1 MKLGDKNIV
10 AAYLG
15 DVNVFTNYYG
25 VSFPIEP
32 QNTLLTRTGYM
43 PWHKEL
49 PIHSKM
55 KSCTI
60 TSDGTVKYLNAT
72 DRTKYEDGTDR
83 DMTLNTMVE
92 IPEFW
97 YKCCL
102 LYTSIPSQSCRIE
115 QIRQYELHSSIRSI

>member
-32 QNTLLTRTGYM
+32 QNTLMTRTGYM

-49 PIHSKM
+49 LQK
-55 KSCTI
+55 
-60 TSDGTVKYLNAT
+60 D
-72 DRTKYEDGTDR
+72 
-83 DMTLNTMVE
+83 
-92 IPEFW
+92 
-97 YKCCL
+97 
-102 LYTSIPSQSCRIE
+102 Q
-115 QIRQYELHSSIRSI
+115 